1 MSIFFTNNPPKPACI
16 FKCANHCKEVKNM
29 KKKEMIRKEHYS
41 IGFKKVLYLCRQLIN
56 EFNVSLN

>member
-1 MSIFFTNNPPKPACI
+1 MYFQMCQQLQRGK
-16 FKCANHCKEVKNM
+16 KYE
-29 KKKEMIRKEHYS
+29 KKEMIGKEHYS